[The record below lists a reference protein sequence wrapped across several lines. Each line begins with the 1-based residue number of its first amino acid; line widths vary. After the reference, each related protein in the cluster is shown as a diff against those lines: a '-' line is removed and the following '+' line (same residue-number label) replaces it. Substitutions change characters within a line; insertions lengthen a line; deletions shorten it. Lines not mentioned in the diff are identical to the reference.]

1 MLKHSGE
8 IAALFTAMF
17 WTITALAFEA
27 AGRKIGSLIVNL
39 LRLLV
44 GFFFLSL
51 FTWIF
56 RGYLL
61 PVDASSRTWL
71 ILILSGLVGFT
82 FGDLCLFQS
91 FVVIGA
97 RLSMLLMALA
107 PPMTAMISWIILGEK
122 MTRLSIL
129 GMIVTITGI
138 ALVVLKRED
147 TPRKPEGRRKF
158 RFNYPF
164 WGILLGLGGA
174 FGQSLGLVLSK
185 LGMREPVSAAAAG
198 INHIAQN
205 YNQIAQS
212 YNPFASAQIR
222 VIAGIAGFVIL
233 FTILCKWKPTFQAFS
248 NHKAMWQLSLG
259 GFFGP
264 FLGVSF
270 SLLAVQLTNTGIAS
284 TIMAMVPVI
293 IIPPSIILFKE
304 KVTLK
309 EIAGAIL
316 AVSGVALFF
325 L

>member
-1 MLKHSGE
+1 MLRHSGE
-8 IAALFTAMF
+8 LAALLTAVF

-27 AGRKIGSLIVNL
+27 ASKKVGSMIVNL
-39 LRLLV
+39 LRLIV
-44 GFFFLSL
+44 GFIFLSI
-51 FTWIF
+51 FTWIC

-61 PVDASSRTWL
+61 PVDASGRTWL

-97 RLSMLLMALA
+97 RISMLLMALS
-107 PPMTAMISWIILGEK
+107 PPMAALISWIVLGEEMNGK
-122 MTRLSIL
+122 SWL

-138 ALVVLKRED
+138 ALVVLKREES
-147 TPRKPEGRRKF
+147 PKKPEGRKKF

-174 FGQSLGLVLSK
+174 FGQALGLVLSQ
-185 LGMREPVSAAAAG
+185 LGMRDSLSIAAG
-198 INHIAQN
+198 GINGI
-205 YNQIAQS
+205 QS

-222 VIAGIAGFVIL
+222 VMAGIAGFAIL
-233 FTILCKWKPTFQAFS
+233 FTILGKWKATYHAFS
-248 NHKAMWQLSLG
+248 NRRAMMQLSLG

-284 TIMAMVPVI
+284 TIMAMVPVF

-309 EIAGAIL
+309 EITGAIL
-316 AVSGVALFF
+316 AVCGVALFF

>member
-1 MLKHSGE
+1 MLRHSGE
-8 IAALFTAMF
+8 LAALLTAMF
-17 WTITALAFEA
+17 WTVTALAFEA
-27 AGRKIGSLIVNL
+27 ASKKIGSLIVNL
-39 LRLLV
+39 LRLFV
-44 GFFFLSL
+44 GFFFLSI
-51 FTWIF
+51 FTWIY

-61 PVDASSRTWL
+61 PVDASGRTWL

-97 RLSMLLMALA
+97 RISMLLMALS
-107 PPMTAMISWIILGEK
+107 PPMAALISWIILGEK
-122 MTRLSIL
+122 MTGLSIL

-138 ALVVLKRED
+138 ALVVLKREKA
-147 TPRKPEGRRKF
+147 PKKPEGRRKF

-174 FGQSLGLVLSK
+174 FGQALGLVLSK
-185 LGMREPVSAAAAG
+185 LGMQDPVSLATAG
-198 INHIAQN
+198 IHDVVK
-205 YNQIAQS
+205 S

-222 VIAGIAGFVIL
+222 VMAGIAGFVIL
-233 FTILCKWKPTFQAFS
+233 FTILGRWKATFKAIS
-248 NHKAMWQLSLG
+248 NHKAMMQLSLG

-284 TIMAMVPVI
+284 TIMAMVPVL

-309 EIAGAIL
+309 EITGAIL
-316 AVSGVALFF
+316 AVGGVALFF

>member
-1 MLKHSGE
+1 LRHSGE
-8 IAALFTAMF
+8 LAALLTAIF

-27 AGRKIGSLIVNL
+27 ASKKIGSLIVNL

-44 GFFFLSL
+44 GFFFLSI
-51 FTWIF
+51 FAWIY

-61 PVDASSRTWL
+61 PVDASGRTWL
-71 ILILSGLVGFT
+71 ILVLSGLVGFT

-91 FVVIGA
+91 FVVVGA
-97 RLSMLLMALA
+97 RISMLLMALA
-107 PPMTAMISWIILGEK
+107 PPMAALISWIILGEQ
-122 MTRLSIL
+122 MTPKSWL
-129 GMIVTITGI
+129 GMIITITGI
-138 ALVVLKRED
+138 TLVVLRREES
-147 TPRKPEGRRKF
+147 PRKPEGRRKF
-158 RFNYPF
+158 RFSYPL

-185 LGMREPVSAAAAG
+185 LGMRSTALDTAG
-198 INHIAQN
+198 QISSIAQN
-205 YNQIAQS
+205 

-222 VIAGIAGFVIL
+222 VIAGITGFAIL
-233 FTILCKWKPTFQAFS
+233 FTILGKWRDTWKAIS
-248 NHKAMWQLSLG
+248 NHKAVFQLSIG
-259 GFFGP
+259 AFFGP

-284 TIMAMVPVI
+284 TIMAIVPVL
-293 IIPPSIILFKE
+293 IIPPSIFLFKE

-309 EIAGAIL
+309 EILGAIL

>member
-8 IAALFTAMF
+8 FAALITAMF

-27 AGRKIGSLIVNL
+27 ASRKIGSLIVNL

-51 FTWIF
+51 FTWIY

-61 PVDASSRTWL
+61 PVDASGRTWL
-71 ILILSGLVGFT
+71 ILICSGLVGFT

-97 RLSMLLMALA
+97 RISMLLMALA
-107 PPMTAMISWIILGEK
+107 PPMTAVISWIILGEK
-122 MTRLSIL
+122 MTQLSIL

-138 ALVVLKRED
+138 ALVVLKREEL
-147 TPRKPEGRRKF
+147 PRKPEGRRKF

-185 LGMREPVSAAAAG
+185 LGMRDPVSAAATG
-198 INHIAQN
+198 ISHIT
-205 YNQIAQS
+205 QS

-233 FTILCKWKPTFQAFS
+233 FTILGRWKATFQAIS
-248 NHKAMWQLSLG
+248 NHRAMWQLSLG

-284 TIMAMVPVI
+284 TIMAMVPVL

-309 EIAGAIL
+309 EISGAIL
-316 AVSGVALFF
+316 AVGGVALFF

>member
-1 MLKHSGE
+1 MLRHSGE
-8 IAALFTAMF
+8 LAALLTAMF
-17 WTITALAFEA
+17 WTVTALAFEA
-27 AGRKIGSLIVNL
+27 ASKRVGSMIVNL
-39 LRLLV
+39 LRLIV
-44 GFFFLSL
+44 GFLFLSI
-51 FTWIF
+51 FTWIY

-61 PVDASSRTWL
+61 PVDASGRTWL
-71 ILILSGLVGFT
+71 ILICSGLVGFT

-97 RLSMLLMALA
+97 RISMLLMALA
-107 PPMTAMISWIILGEK
+107 PPMAAVISWIILGEK
-122 MTRLSIL
+122 MTGMAWL

-147 TPRKPEGRRKF
+147 TPKQPEGRRKF

-174 FGQSLGLVLSK
+174 FGQSFGLVLSK
-185 LGMREPVSAAAAG
+185 LGMRDPLSAAAGSISG
-198 INHIAQN
+198 I
-205 YNQIAQS
+205 QS

-222 VIAGIAGFVIL
+222 VMAGITGFVIL
-233 FTILCKWKPTFQAFS
+233 FTILGRWKATFQAFS
-248 NHKAMWQLSLG
+248 NHKAMMQLSLG

-284 TIMAMVPVI
+284 TIMAMVPVF

-309 EIAGAIL
+309 EISGAIL
-316 AVSGVALFF
+316 AVGGVALFF